1 MAEELR
7 FASREEVLE
16 AIRDEFHNDT
26 DLDDGGIEVAYL
38 ARNDEMG
45 CTIRL
50 TGEVGSDSEVQVAQ
64 QLLTDVLGL
73 PDVDNRLFVSES
85 LREEAPGF
93 YKRHHNEGEDTDH
106 MGETL
111 ELLDSGT
118 INDEIG
124 YTPPDHPI
132 PETTQEGDR
141 RHHHEE

>member
-16 AIRDEFHNDT
+16 AIEDAFHNET
-26 DLDDGGIEVAYL
+26 DLDDGDIEVTYVS
-38 ARNDEMG
+38 REDEMG
-45 CTIRL
+45 CSIIL
-50 TGEVGSDSEVQVAQ
+50 SGEVGNETEVQVAEQ
-64 QLLTDVLGL
+64 IVTDVLGL

-93 YKRHHNEGEDTDH
+93 YKRHHNESEDTDH

-111 ELLDSGT
+111 ELLEQGT
-118 INDEIG
+118 IDDEVG

-132 PETTQEGDR
+132 PETTQAEDR
-141 RHHHEE
+141 AHRHKP